1 MNRFSIGR
9 LALVSFLAAVFAVG
23 CAFEQASGGD
33 EDGTEQGDG
42 RSGTAGLGT
51 SADEQTSAGEGP
63 MLKHSSDPQKP
74 DNSVC
79 VGCGPLPDPWKKM
92 GPLPDPWTSSS
103 GGSTSSSSGGNSDGK
118 SK

>member
-1 MNRFSIGR
+1 MNRFIIGR
-9 LALVSFLAAVFAVG
+9 LALVSFLAAVFAAG

-33 EDGTEQGDG
+33 EDQTEHGDEG
-42 RSGTAGLGT
+42 SRRAGYGT
-51 SADEQTSAGEGP
+51 SVDEQTSAGEGP
-63 MLKHSSDPQKP
+63 MLKHSSDPRNP

-79 VGCGPLPDPWKKM
+79 AGCGPLPDPWKKM

-103 GGSTSSSSGGNSDGK
+103 GGSTSSGGSNSDGK

>member
-1 MNRFSIGR
+1 MNRFIIGR
-9 LALVSFLAAVFAVG
+9 VALVSFLAAIFAAG
-23 CAFEQASGGD
+23 CAFEQASASD
-33 EDGTEQGDG
+33 EDQTEQDDEG
-42 RSGTAGLGT
+42 SGTAGFST

-63 MLKHSSDPQKP
+63 MLKHSSDRQKP

-79 VGCGPLPDPWKKM
+79 AGCGPLPDPWKKM

-103 GGSTSSSSGGNSDGK
+103 GGSTSSGGTNTDGK